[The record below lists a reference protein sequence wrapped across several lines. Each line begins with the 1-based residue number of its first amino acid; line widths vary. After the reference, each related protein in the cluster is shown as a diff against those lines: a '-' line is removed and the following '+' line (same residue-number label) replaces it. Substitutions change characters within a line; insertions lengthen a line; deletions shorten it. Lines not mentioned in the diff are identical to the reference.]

1 MMGRR
6 KFVVISILMACRLLR
21 IAWRRKAQNFL
32 ACCHKNKCCLRFFRI
47 GISQKW
53 KSQMPTNLTRRQAL
67 VLPAGIALGSLAG
80 RPLMAA
86 DPVKLGLV
94 AALSG
99 QSAKSGEGITRGL
112 TIAIDEINA
121 GGGVLGGRMLELVRR
136 DDESN
141 PAKGQTAARELID
154 KEGVAILFGGIDS
167 PVSQAIVPLVNAAH
181 VPFMGVWAAATNITR
196 NGANPNYVFR
206 VSAVDV
212 LVDRAL
218 IKHAMASFGAKTP
231 GLILVNNGWGES
243 NFAGLTAG
251 GGGGG
256 RKASGSEKFEDK
268 DVDMTPQLQRL
279 REAGADAVILVG
291 NAAPGAQV
299 VKSLQRSAWP
309 VPVVSHWGIS
319 GGRFPELA
327 GSWAG
332 KVHFIQTY
340 SFFGTQND
348 VGKRVLAALMA
359 KYPDIK
365 GPGDVTPPVG
375 VANAYDAMQ
384 LTALAIAKA
393 GSSDGAKMREGF
405 LNIDSYQGLIKTYKK
420 PFTDENHD
428 ALNENDY
435 VMVRYNGDQI
445 EPITG

>member
-1 MMGRR
+1 
-6 KFVVISILMACRLLR
+6 
-21 IAWRRKAQNFL
+21 
-32 ACCHKNKCCLRFFRI
+32 
-47 GISQKW
+47 
-53 KSQMPTNLTRRQAL
+53 MPINLTRRQAL
-67 VLPAGIALGSLAG
+67 VLPAGIAAGSLVG
-80 RPLMAA
+80 RPAMAA
-86 DPVKLGLV
+86 EPVKIGLV

-99 QSAKSGEGITRGL
+99 PSAKSGEGITRGL

-121 GGGVLGGRMLELVRR
+121 KGGVLGGRMLELVRR

-141 PAKGQTAARELID
+141 PAKGQTAARELLD
-154 KEGVAILFGGIDS
+154 KEGAVILFGGIDS
-167 PVSQAIVPLVNAAH
+167 PVSQAIVPLMNTAK

-196 NGANPNYVFR
+196 NGANPNYIFR

-218 IKHAMASFGAKTP
+218 IKHAMTSFSSKTP

-243 NFAGLTAG
+243 NLGGLTAAAQVAG
-251 GGGGG
+251 IKLAG
-256 RKASGSEKFEDK
+256 AEKFDDK

-279 REAGADAVILVG
+279 RDAGADTLILVG

-299 VKSLQRSAWP
+299 IKSLQRSAWT
-309 VPVVSHWGIS
+309 VPIVSHWCIS

-332 KVHFIQTY
+332 KVHFVQTY
-340 SFFGTQND
+340 SFFGPQND

-384 LTALAIAKA
+384 LTALAVAKA
-393 GSSDGAKMREGF
+393 GSTEGPKLREGF
-405 LNIDSYQGLIKTYKK
+405 LGIESYQGLIKTYTK
-420 PFTDENHD
+420 PFSATNHD
-428 ALNENDY
+428 PWNAKNY

>member
-1 MMGRR
+1 
-6 KFVVISILMACRLLR
+6 
-21 IAWRRKAQNFL
+21 
-32 ACCHKNKCCLRFFRI
+32 
-47 GISQKW
+47 
-53 KSQMPTNLTRRQAL
+53 
-67 VLPAGIALGSLAG
+67 
-80 RPLMAA
+80 
-86 DPVKLGLV
+86 
-94 AALSG
+94 
-99 QSAKSGEGITRGL
+99 
-112 TIAIDEINA
+112 
-121 GGGVLGGRMLELVRR
+121 
-136 DDESN
+136 
-141 PAKGQTAARELID
+141 
-154 KEGVAILFGGIDS
+154 
-167 PVSQAIVPLVNAAH
+167 
-181 VPFMGVWAAATNITR
+181 
-196 NGANPNYVFR
+196 
-206 VSAVDV
+206 
-212 LVDRAL
+212 L
-218 IKHAMASFGAKTP
+218 IKLALASFGARTP
-231 GLILVNNGWGES
+231 ELMLVNHGWGGC
-243 NFAGLTAG
+243 NLGGLTAAVEAAG
-251 GGGGG
+251 I
-256 RKASGSEKFEDK
+256 KLAGSEKFEDK

-340 SFFGTQND
+340 SFFGPQND

-384 LTALAIAKA
+384 LTALALAKA
-393 GSSDGAKMREGF
+393 GSSDGDKLREGF
-405 LNIDSYQGLIKTYKK
+405 LNIDSYQGLIKNYTK
-420 PFTDENHD
+420 PFMDANHD

-445 EPITG
+445 EPIAG

>member
-1 MMGRR
+1 M
-6 KFVVISILMACRLLR
+6 
-21 IAWRRKAQNFL
+21 
-32 ACCHKNKCCLRFFRI
+32 
-47 GISQKW
+47 
-53 KSQMPTNLTRRQAL
+53 TRRQAIA
-67 VLPAGIALGSLAG
+67 LPAGIALGSLAG
-80 RPLMAA
+80 RSAIAA
-86 DPVKLGLV
+86 EPVKIGLV

-99 QSAKSGEGITRGL
+99 ASAKSGEGIIRGL

-121 GGGVLGGRMLELVRR
+121 KGGVLGGRMLELVRR

-141 PAKGQTAARELID
+141 PNKGQTAARELID
-154 KEGVAILFGGIDS
+154 KEKVAILFGGIDS
-167 PVSQAIVPLVNAAH
+167 PVSQAIVPVVNTAQ

-218 IKHAMASFGAKTP
+218 INYATKTFSSKKP
-231 GLILVNNGWGES
+231 GLMLVNNGWGES
-243 NFAGLTAG
+243 NLGGLTAAAEAAG
-251 GGGGG
+251 LKLAG
-256 RKASGSEKFEDK
+256 AEKFDDK
-268 DVDMTPQLQRL
+268 DADMTPQLQRL
-279 REAGADAVILVG
+279 REAGADTIILVG

-299 VKSLQRSAWP
+299 VKSLQRSAWV

-332 KVHFIQTY
+332 KVHFVQTY
-340 SFFGTQND
+340 SFFGTQNE

-359 KYPDIK
+359 KYPDVK

-384 LTALAIAKA
+384 LTALALAKA
-393 GSSDGAKMREGF
+393 GSTEGPKLREGF
-405 LNIDSYQGLIKTYKK
+405 LGIENYQGLIKNYTK
-420 PFTDENHD
+420 PFSDANHD

-435 VMVRYNGDQI
+435 VMVRYNGDRI
-445 EPITG
+445 EPVTG

>member
-1 MMGRR
+1 
-6 KFVVISILMACRLLR
+6 
-21 IAWRRKAQNFL
+21 
-32 ACCHKNKCCLRFFRI
+32 
-47 GISQKW
+47 
-53 KSQMPTNLTRRQAL
+53 MPKHLTRRQAL
-67 VLPAGIALGSLAG
+67 AIPAGLALSNFAG
-80 RPLMAA
+80 RAAFAA
-86 DPVKLGLV
+86 DPIKVGLV

-99 QSAKSGEGITRGL
+99 PSAKSGEGITRGL

-121 GGGVLGGRMLELVRR
+121 KGGVLGGRMLELVRR

-141 PAKGQTAARELID
+141 PAKGQTAARELLD
-154 KEGVAILFGGIDS
+154 KEGCVILFGGIDS
-167 PVSQAIVPLVNAAH
+167 PVSQAIVPLMNTAK

-196 NGANPNYVFR
+196 NGANPNYIFR

-218 IKHAMASFGAKTP
+218 IKHAMTTFSSKTP

-243 NFAGLTAG
+243 NLGGLTAAAQAAG
-251 GGGGG
+251 IKLAG
-256 RKASGSEKFEDK
+256 AEKFDDK

-279 REAGADAVILVG
+279 RDAGADTLILVG

-299 VKSLQRSAWP
+299 IKSLQRSAWT

-332 KVHFIQTY
+332 KVHFVQTY
-340 SFFGTQND
+340 SFFGNQSEA
-348 VGKRVLAALMA
+348 GKRVLAALMA

-384 LTALAIAKA
+384 LTALALNKA
-393 GSSDGAKMREGF
+393 GATDGEKLREGF
-405 LNIDSYQGLIKTYKK
+405 LGIDNYQGLIKTYTK
-420 PFTDENHD
+420 PFTDDNHD
-428 ALNENDY
+428 ALDENDY
-435 VMVRYNGDQI
+435 IMVRYNGDQI

>member
-1 MMGRR
+1 
-6 KFVVISILMACRLLR
+6 
-21 IAWRRKAQNFL
+21 
-32 ACCHKNKCCLRFFRI
+32 
-47 GISQKW
+47 
-53 KSQMPTNLTRRQAL
+53 MPKNLTRRQAL
-67 VLPAGIALGSLAG
+67 VLPAGIALGSLAS
-80 RPLMAA
+80 RSAMAA
-86 DPVKLGLV
+86 GPVKIGLV

-99 QSAKSGEGITRGL
+99 ASAKSGEGITRGL
-112 TIAIDEINA
+112 TVAIDEINA
-121 GGGVLGGRMLELVRR
+121 RGGVLGGRMLELIRR

-154 KEGVAILFGGIDS
+154 KEGVIILFGGIDS
-167 PVSQAIVPLVNAAH
+167 PVSQAIVPLVNTAQ

-196 NGANPNYVFR
+196 NGADPNYVFR

-218 IKHAMASFGAKTP
+218 IKHAMTSFGAKTP
-231 GLILVNNGWGES
+231 GLMLVNNGWGES
-243 NFAGLTAG
+243 NSAGLTAAAAAAG
-251 GGGGG
+251 I
-256 RKASGSEKFEDK
+256 KLAGSEKFDEK

-279 REAGADAVILVG
+279 REAGADTVILVG

-299 VKSLQRSAWP
+299 VKSMQKSAWA
-309 VPVVSHWGIS
+309 VPIVSHWGIS

-332 KVHFIQTY
+332 KVHFVQTY
-340 SFFGTQND
+340 SFFGQQND
-348 VGKRVLAALMA
+348 VGKHVLATLMA

-384 LTALAIAKA
+384 LTALALAKA
-393 GSSDGAKMREGF
+393 GSSEGPKLREGF
-405 LNIDSYQGLIKTYKK
+405 LNIGSYQGLIKNYTT
-420 PFTDENHD
+420 PFTDTNHD

>member
-1 MMGRR
+1 
-6 KFVVISILMACRLLR
+6 
-21 IAWRRKAQNFL
+21 
-32 ACCHKNKCCLRFFRI
+32 
-47 GISQKW
+47 
-53 KSQMPTNLTRRQAL
+53 MPNHLTRRQAL
-67 VLPAGIALGSLAG
+67 AIPAGLALSGLTSRIA
-80 RPLMAA
+80 RAA
-86 DPVKLGLV
+86 DPVKVGLV

-121 GGGVLGGRMLELVRR
+121 RGGVLGGRMIELVRR

-141 PAKGQTAARELID
+141 PGKGQTAARELMD
-154 KEGVAILFGGIDS
+154 KEGCVILFGGIDS
-167 PVSQAIVPLVNAAH
+167 PVSQAIAPLMNTAR

-218 IKHAMASFGAKTP
+218 IKHAMTSFNSKTP
-231 GLILVNNGWGES
+231 GLMLVNNGWGES
-243 NFAGLTAG
+243 NLGGLTAAAQAAG
-251 GGGGG
+251 IKLAG
-256 RKASGSEKFEDK
+256 AEKFDDK

-279 REAGADAVILVG
+279 RDAGADAVILVG

-299 VKSLQRSAWP
+299 MKSLQRSAWP

-327 GSWAG
+327 GSWAS
-332 KVHFIQTY
+332 KVHFVQTY
-340 SFFGTQND
+340 SFFGNQND
-348 VGKRVLAALMA
+348 AGKRVLAALMK

-384 LTALAIAKA
+384 LTALALDKA
-393 GSSDGAKMREGF
+393 AATDGEKLRQGF
-405 LNIDSYQGLIKTYKK
+405 LDIEGYQGLIKNYAK
-420 PFTDENHD
+420 PFTDDNHD
-428 ALNENDY
+428 SLNENDY
-435 VMVRYNGDQI
+435 IMVRYNGDQI

>member
-1 MMGRR
+1 
-6 KFVVISILMACRLLR
+6 
-21 IAWRRKAQNFL
+21 
-32 ACCHKNKCCLRFFRI
+32 
-47 GISQKW
+47 
-53 KSQMPTNLTRRQAL
+53 MPKHLTRRQAL
-67 VLPAGIALGSLAG
+67 AIPAGVALASLAG
-80 RPLMAA
+80 RTATGA
-86 DPVKLGLV
+86 EPVKVGLV

-99 QSAKSGEGITRGL
+99 PSAKSGEGITRGL

-121 GGGVLGGRMLELVRR
+121 RGGVLGGRMIELVRR

-141 PAKGQTAARELID
+141 PGKGQTAARELLD
-154 KEGVAILFGGIDS
+154 KEGCVLLFGGIDS
-167 PVSQAIVPLVNAAH
+167 PVSQAIVPLMNAAR

-218 IKHAMASFGAKTP
+218 VKHAMTSFGSKTP

-243 NFAGLTAG
+243 NLAGLTAAAQAAG
-251 GGGGG
+251 IKLAG
-256 RKASGSEKFEDK
+256 AEKFDDK

-279 REAGADAVILVG
+279 RDAGADTLILVG

-299 VKSLQRSAWP
+299 IKSLQRSAWT
-309 VPVVSHWGIS
+309 VPIVSHWGIS

-332 KVHFIQTY
+332 KVHFVQTY
-340 SFFGTQND
+340 SFFGNQNEA
-348 VGKRVLAALMA
+348 GKRVLAALMA

-384 LTALAIAKA
+384 LTALALDKA
-393 GSSDGAKMREGF
+393 GATNGDKLRQGF
-405 LNIDSYQGLIKTYKK
+405 LEIDSYQGLIKTYSK

-435 VMVRYNGDQI
+435 IMVRYNGDRI

>member
-1 MMGRR
+1 
-6 KFVVISILMACRLLR
+6 
-21 IAWRRKAQNFL
+21 
-32 ACCHKNKCCLRFFRI
+32 
-47 GISQKW
+47 
-53 KSQMPTNLTRRQAL
+53 MPKHLTRRQAL
-67 VLPAGIALGSLAG
+67 AIPAGVALASFSRRAAF
-80 RPLMAA
+80 AA
-86 DPVKLGLV
+86 DPVKVGLV

-99 QSAKSGEGITRGL
+99 PSAKSGEGITRGL
-112 TIAIDEINA
+112 TIAIEEINA
-121 GGGVLGGRMLELVRR
+121 KGGVLGGRMLELVRR

-154 KEGVAILFGGIDS
+154 KEGAVILFGGIDS
-167 PVSQAIVPLVNAAH
+167 PVSQAIVPLMNTAH

-218 IKHAMASFGAKTP
+218 IKHAMTTFSSKTP

-243 NFAGLTAG
+243 NLGGLTAAAQAAG
-251 GGGGG
+251 IKLAG
-256 RKASGSEKFEDK
+256 AEKFDDK

-279 REAGADAVILVG
+279 RDAGADTLILVG

-299 VKSLQRSAWP
+299 IKSLQRSAWA
-309 VPVVSHWGIS
+309 VPIVSHWGIS

-327 GSWAG
+327 GTWAG
-332 KVHFIQTY
+332 KVHFVQTY
-340 SFFGTQND
+340 SFFGNQND
-348 VGKRVLAALMA
+348 AGKRVLAALMT

-384 LTALAIAKA
+384 LTALALNKA
-393 GSSDGAKMREGF
+393 GATDGDKLREGF
-405 LNIDSYQGLIKTYKK
+405 LGIENYQGLIKNYTK
-420 PFTDENHD
+420 PFTDDNHD

-435 VMVRYNGDQI
+435 IMVRYNGDRI